1 MLSYYSIHFKNSLG
15 MLIIVHPSIAVIW
28 IVLVAVMFWKILFPF
43 NARLHWK
50 LDKWI
55 HALVPVL
62 GENIIPFHNLH
73 DYRISH
79 PIFIR
84 YVIQYWELVAAVF

>member
-1 MLSYYSIHFKNSLG
+1 

-62 GENIIPFHNLH
+62 GENIIPKSDSIIYTIIEF
-73 DYRISH
+73 
-79 PIFIR
+79 P
-84 YVIQYWELVAAVF
+84 IQYLLDMSYSTGS